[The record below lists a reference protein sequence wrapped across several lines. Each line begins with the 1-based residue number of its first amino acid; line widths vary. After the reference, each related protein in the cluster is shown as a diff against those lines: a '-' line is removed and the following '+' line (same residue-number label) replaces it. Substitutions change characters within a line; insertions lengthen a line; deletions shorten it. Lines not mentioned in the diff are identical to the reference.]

1 MRFHLKTFR
10 PDRAGLLALAL
21 ALNIC
26 LGGTLGLAQTPPEP
40 RREQLLNGLN
50 ILLWERPGSADVLLK
65 LRVHSGAAF
74 DLAGKAGTMAIL
86 GDALFADPT
95 TREYVTNELG
105 GRLEVTTDY
114 DAINVTLA
122 ARAQDFERLVELLR
136 TAIVNLSLTADR
148 ITELREARARLVRES
163 STNPTLIAD
172 RAVAARL
179 FGDYPYGR
187 PLGGSTATLARVE
200 RADVQYARERF
211 LNPNN
216 STLVVAGGVDRAR
229 AMRAIRQ
236 LLGVWRKSEG
246 VVPTTFRQPDA
257 PDARTL
263 IVDMPGTESAEVR
276 LAARGLARSD
286 RDYAAM
292 NVLAL
297 LARDRWQTLMPELKQ
312 SAFFVRHDG
321 HVLPGSFV
329 MGASVR
335 ATDAARALQ
344 TAQKALQD
352 LAKTQPTAAELER
365 ARAEAVATYNRQM
378 EKPETIADLWLDA
391 ETYKLPSIA
400 DRARAL
406 SSVTPADVQRV
417 AGRLLSQRAAGDQA
431 KIITDASVVSVVV
444 GSASL
449 LKTDLERGG
458 KVEVIGGAEEAAAP
472 LAPTPP
478 AKATGTGGATKKTP

>member
-1 MRFHLKTFR
+1 MRLHLKSFR
-10 PDRAGLLALAL
+10 SRKAGLLAVVL

-26 LGGTLGLAQTPPEP
+26 LSGTPGLAQSAPEP

-50 ILLWERPGSADVLLK
+50 VLLWERPGSPEVLLK

-86 GDALFADPT
+86 GDALFADTT

-122 ARAQDFERLVELLR
+122 ARPQDFERLVELLR
-136 TAIVNLSLTADR
+136 TAIINISLTADR
-148 ITELREARARLVRES
+148 VTELREARAKLVRES
-163 STNPTLIAD
+163 SMNPTLIAD

-187 PLGGSTATLARVE
+187 PLEGSTATLARLE

-216 STLVVAGGVDRAR
+216 STLVIAGGVDRAR
-229 AMRAIRQ
+229 AMRALRQ
-236 LLGVWRKSEG
+236 LLGLWRKSEG
-246 VVPTTFRQPDA
+246 IAPTTFRQPDA
-257 PDARTL
+257 ASATTL

-276 LAARGLARSD
+276 VAARGLARSD

-292 NVLAL
+292 SVLAL
-297 LARDRWQTLMPELKQ
+297 IARDRWQALMPELKQ
-312 SAFFVRHDG
+312 SAFFVRHEA
-321 HVLPGSFV
+321 HVLPGIFV

-352 LAKTQPTAAELER
+352 LAKAPPTATEFER
-365 ARAEAVATYNRQM
+365 ARAEAVAIFNRQM
-378 EKPETIADLWLDA
+378 EKPETVASLWLDA

-406 SSVTPADVQRV
+406 SAVSPADIQRV
-417 AGRLLSQRAAGDQA
+417 AGRLLTERAGGDVA
-431 KIITDASVVSVVV
+431 KVVYDTPPVTVVV

-449 LKTDLERGG
+449 LKSDLERSG
-458 KVEVIGGAEEAAAP
+458 KVEVLGGEDASAP
-472 LAPTPP
+472 PP
-478 AKATGTGGATKKTP
+478 AKAPGAGAATKKTP

>member
-1 MRFHLKTFR
+1 MCFHLKPFR
-10 PDRAGLLALAL
+10 PGKGSLLCLAL
-21 ALNIC
+21 ALNFC
-26 LGGTLGLAQTPPEP
+26 LGSTLVPAQTPPEP

-50 ILLWERPGSADVLLK
+50 ILLWERPGNPDVLLK

-122 ARAQDFERLVELLR
+122 ARSQDFERLVELLR
-136 TAIVNLSLTADR
+136 TAIVNISLTADR
-148 ITELREARARLVRES
+148 VTELREARAKLVRES
-163 STNPTLIAD
+163 STNLTLIAD

-187 PLGGSTATLARVE
+187 PLEGSTATLARVE
-200 RADVQYARERF
+200 RADVQFASERF

-216 STLVVAGGVDRAR
+216 STLIVAGGVDRAR
-229 AMRAIRQ
+229 AMRALRQ

-257 PDARTL
+257 PDSRTL

-276 LAARGLARSD
+276 MAARGLARSD
-286 RDYAAM
+286 KDYAAM
-292 NVLAL
+292 SVLAL
-297 LARDRWQTLMPELKQ
+297 IARDRWQTLMPELKQ
-312 SAFFVRHDG
+312 SAFFVRHEA
-321 HVLPGSFV
+321 HVLPGVFV

-344 TAQKALQD
+344 TAQKTLQD
-352 LAKTQPTAAELER
+352 LSKTQPTATELER
-365 ARAEAVATYNRQM
+365 ARAEAVATFNRQM
-378 EKPETIADLWLDA
+378 EKPEGIANLWLDA
-391 ETYKLPSIA
+391 ETYKLPSVA

-406 SSVTPADVQRV
+406 ASVTAADVQRA
-417 AGRLLSQRAAGDQA
+417 AGRLLSQNAAGSAA
-431 KIITDASVVSVVV
+431 KAVADSSIVSVVV
-444 GSASL
+444 GAASL
-449 LKTDLERGG
+449 VKTDLERSG
-458 KVEVIGGAEEAAAP
+458 KVEVIGGQDETAAP
-472 LAPTPP
+472 PSP
-478 AKATGTGGATKKTP
+478 AKAPGTGSATRKTP